1 VTKFGEKIKVR
12 RFSNE
17 IEKWKINLSE
27 ILINIRRLTQKEIK
41 LLKFLSKKELSS
53 HFKKIKRER
62 SRPLIVRLMERVNS
76 LD

>member
-1 VTKFGEKIKVR
+1 MEN
-12 RFSNE
+12 RF
-17 IEKWKINLSE
+17 IGNLNKQSDKK
-27 ILINIRRLTQKEIK
+27 INIRRLTQKEIK
-41 LLKFLSKKELSS
+41 SLKSLSKKELSS